1 VVESSYTVDSALEM
15 TTASW
20 RDCIGFKVGEGTL
33 FSFLVIG
40 LLLAEYM
47 GRRSDGIMTAKNI
60 CFRQSHVWSKAFD
73 RATRASL
80 TDCGMRPLRGLLTQP
95 MYSYKSRHLACR
107 RMKSARSGTNSN
119 GNRVRV
125 ISIHTIAIRKFR
137 SFNPDML
144 SSKSIEPPLQR
155 IQVFKFLGRICL
167 S

>member
-1 VVESSYTVDSALEM
+1 MVESSYTVDSALEM

-107 RMKSARSGTNSN
+107 R
-119 GNRVRV
+119 
-125 ISIHTIAIRKFR
+125 IAIRKFR